1 MQIIMSIF
9 LDLWLVNMQN
19 TRSVA
24 SMQGQITFEF
34 YLQEND
40 FLRQVSNLL
49 SSKMNFLIKKF
60 KFDFLK

>member
-40 FLRQVSNLL
+40 FFKTSFKSIIRQNE
-49 SSKMNFLIKKF
+49 FFDKKF